1 MPVVAFGPPPDPER
15 PAPHFIG
22 VPSTQFNAVSA
33 QTVYRG
39 MIDREKNGRYLQQA
53 VPQRPD
59 KDARLMDGKMGDML
73 PGYRTID
80 GQYWRSGWSV
90 HPGSGQ
96 RLPPSAPEQTNARVE
111 SGSSRTPQSM
121 RRARSDFSGSCRSC
135 SGVGSRAR
143 TAGQMSASSRGS
155 SRPAGRSLALAATAT
170 VRDGGAAPGS
180 AGGQPAASPS
190 QQRNVDLIKVLLKQN
205 LTFC

>member
-22 VPSTQFNAVSA
+22 VPTTRFNAVSA

-39 MIDREKNGRYLQQA
+39 IIDREKNGRYLQQA
-53 VPQRPD
+53 VPKRPD
-59 KDARLMDGKMGDML
+59 QDARLMDGKMGDML
-73 PGYRTID
+73 PGYRSID
-80 GQYWRSGWSV
+80 GEYWRSGWSV
-90 HPGSGQ
+90 HPSSGQ
-96 RLPPSAPEQTNARVE
+96 RLPPSAPEPTNA
-111 SGSSRTPQSM
+111 SGSRTPQSM
-121 RRARSDFSGSCRSC
+121 KRARSDFSRSCRSC

-143 TAGQMSASSRGS
+143 TPGQMSAASRAS
-155 SRPAGRSLALAATAT
+155 SRPAGRSLALAASAT
-170 VRDGGAAPGS
+170 VRDGASAPGS
-180 AGGQPAASPS
+180 ASVEPAASPS